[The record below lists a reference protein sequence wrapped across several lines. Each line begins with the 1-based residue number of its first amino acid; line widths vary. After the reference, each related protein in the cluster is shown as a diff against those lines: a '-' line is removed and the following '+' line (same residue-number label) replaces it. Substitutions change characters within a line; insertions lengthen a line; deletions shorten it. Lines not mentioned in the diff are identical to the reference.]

1 MDGLPLGL
9 ALVAGMV
16 AVVNPCGFAMLP
28 AYVSMLVI
36 GQDQPGRMV
45 AIRRALVF
53 AGAMT
58 AGFVAV
64 FGLFGL
70 LVTLASNVGAVQR
83 YLPWFTVVLG
93 VLLVG
98 LGIWLLAGRELPGF
112 RVVTVKRP
120 KLSRSASS
128 MAMYGVAYATASLSC
143 TIAPFLA
150 TVVASFRA
158 GSVAGGLAVFGAYA
172 LGMGLVIVA
181 LSLAVALAQ
190 TAVVSWLRRAGRIV
204 PRLGGGLLVVAGV
217 YVTYYGWYE
226 IRVLRDGAL
235 DDPVIQAGE
244 SVQRWLVD
252 GVALLGAG
260 GMAALVGALL
270 ALSAGLTWWL
280 RRRNRNVD
288 AEPAADDPRSGE
300 RSR

>member
-1 MDGLPLGL
+1 VDGLPLGL

-28 AYVSMLVI
+28 AYASMLVI
-36 GQDQPGRMV
+36 GDQPDRVV
-45 AIRRALVF
+45 AIRRALIF

-58 AGFVAV
+58 VGFTAV
-64 FGLFGL
+64 FGVFGL
-70 LVTLASNVGAVQR
+70 LLTVVSSVGAVQR

-93 VLLVG
+93 VVLVG
-98 LGIWLLAGRELPGF
+98 LGAWLLAGRDLPGL
-112 RVVTVKRP
+112 RVVAVKRP

-128 MAMYGVAYATASLSC
+128 MVLYGVAYATASLSC

-181 LSLAVALAQ
+181 VSLAVALAQ
-190 TAVVSWLRRAGRIV
+190 TAVVAWLRRVGRIV

-217 YVTYYGWYE
+217 YVAYYGWYE

-235 DDPVIQAGE
+235 DDPVIAAAAG
-244 SVQRWLVD
+244 VQRWLAD

-260 GMAALVGALL
+260 GMAAIVAALL
-270 ALSAGLTWWL
+270 VLSVALTWWL
-280 RRRNRNVD
+280 RRRN
-288 AEPAADDPRSGE
+288 A
-300 RSR
+300 

>member
-28 AYVSMLVI
+28 AYASMLVM
-36 GQDQPGRMV
+36 GKEPPSRAV
-45 AIRRALVF
+45 AVRRALAF
-53 AGAMT
+53 SLAMT
-58 AGFVAV
+58 AGFTAV

-70 LVTLASNVGAVQR
+70 LLTLVAGVGAVQR

-93 VLLVG
+93 VVLLG
-98 LGIWLLAGRELPGF
+98 LGVWLLAGRDLPGL
-112 RVVTVKRP
+112 RITGVKRP
-120 KLSRSASS
+120 TLTRSASS
-128 MAMYGVAYATASLSC
+128 MAMFGVAYATASLSC

-181 LSLAVALAQ
+181 VSLAVALAR
-190 TAVVSWLRRAGRIV
+190 TAVVARLREAGRIV
-204 PRLGGGLLVVAGV
+204 PRLGGGLLVVAGA
-217 YVTYYGWYE
+217 YVAYYGWYE

-235 DDPVIQAGE
+235 DDPVIGAAEGI
-244 SVQRWLVD
+244 QRWLAD
-252 GVALLGAG
+252 GVTLLGVGGMVALVAALL
-260 GMAALVGALL
+260 V
-270 ALSAGLTWWL
+270 LSGLLTWRL
-280 RRRNRNVD
+280 RRRRT
-288 AEPAADDPRSGE
+288 APRIP
-300 RSR
+300 

>member
-28 AYVSMLVI
+28 AYASMLVM
-36 GQDQPGRMV
+36 GKEAPGRAV
-45 AIRRALVF
+45 AIRRALAF
-53 AGAMT
+53 ALAMT

-64 FGLFGL
+64 FGTFGL
-70 LVTLASNVGAVQR
+70 LLTLVSGVGAVQR

-98 LGIWLLAGRELPGF
+98 LGAWLLAGRELPGL
-112 RVVTVKRP
+112 RITGVRRP
-120 KLSRSASS
+120 TLTRSASS
-128 MAMYGVAYATASLSC
+128 MVMFGIAYATASLSC

-181 LSLAVALAQ
+181 VSLAVALAQ
-190 TAVVSWLRRAGRIV
+190 TAVVSWLRGVGRIV
-204 PRLGGGLLVVAGV
+204 PRLGGGLLLVAGA
-217 YVTYYGWYE
+217 YVAYYGWYE
-226 IRVLRDGAL
+226 IRVLRGGVL
-235 DDPVIQAGE
+235 DDPVIGAGQDI
-244 SVQRWLVD
+244 QRRLVD
-252 GVALLGAG
+252 GVGVLGAG
-260 GMAALVGALL
+260 GMTAVVAGLLVLSL
-270 ALSAGLTWWL
+270 ALTWWL
-280 RRRNRNVD
+280 RRRNR
-288 AEPAADDPRSGE
+288 ASGT
-300 RSR
+300 SR

>member
-36 GQDQPGRMV
+36 GQDQPGRSV
-45 AIRRALVF
+45 AVRRALVF

-58 AGFVAV
+58 AGFIAV

-98 LGIWLLAGRELPGF
+98 LGIWLLAGRDLPGF
-112 RVVTVKRP
+112 RVIAVKRP

-158 GSVAGGLAVFGAYA
+158 GSVVGGLAVFGAYA

-190 TAVVSWLRRAGRIV
+190 TAVVSWLQRAGRIV

-235 DDPVIQAGE
+235 DDPVIGAGE
-244 SVQRWLVD
+244 SMQRWLVD

-260 GMAALVGALL
+260 GMTALVAALL
-270 ALSAGLTWWL
+270 ALSVGLSWWL
-280 RRRNRNVD
+280 RRRNRG
-288 AEPAADDPRSGE
+288 AAADR
-300 RSR
+300 

>member
-28 AYVSMLVI
+28 AYASMLVM
-36 GQDQPGRMV
+36 GKDSPGRAV
-45 AIRRALVF
+45 AIRRALAF
-53 AGAMT
+53 ALAMT
-58 AGFVAV
+58 VGFTAV

-70 LVTLASNVGAVQR
+70 LLTLVSSVGAVQR

-93 VLLVG
+93 VLLFG
-98 LGIWLLAGRELPGF
+98 LGVWLLAGRDLPGL
-112 RVVTVKRP
+112 RISGVKRP
-120 KLSRSASS
+120 TLTRSASS
-128 MAMYGVAYATASLSC
+128 MAMFGVAYATASLSC

-158 GSVAGGLAVFGAYA
+158 GTVGGGLAVFGAYA

-181 LSLAVALAQ
+181 VSLAVALAQ
-190 TAVVSWLRRAGRIV
+190 TAVVAWLREAGRIV
-204 PRLGGGLLVVAGV
+204 PRLGGGLLVIAGAYVA
-217 YVTYYGWYE
+217 YYGWYD

-235 DDPVIQAGE
+235 DDPVIGAGE
-244 SVQRWLVD
+244 SVRRWLVD
-252 GVALLGAG
+252 GVALLGVG
-260 GMAALVGALL
+260 GMVALVGALL

-280 RRRNRNVD
+280 RRRRRDDVVD
-288 AEPAADDPRSGE
+288 VGRDIQSGT
-300 RSR
+300 